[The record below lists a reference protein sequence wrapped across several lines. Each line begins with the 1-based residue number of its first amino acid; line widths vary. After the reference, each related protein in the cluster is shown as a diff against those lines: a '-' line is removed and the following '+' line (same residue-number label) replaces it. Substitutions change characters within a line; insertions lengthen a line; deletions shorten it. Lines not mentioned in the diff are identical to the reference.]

1 MNRLSSDAF
10 PGARLCEPQ
19 QRSHCQPPPF
29 ISCAFG
35 WPKLLRVSA
44 FASLRRDR
52 TDPRSVFNLRRERG
66 CVEDQPQRVVVRK
79 IIGLP
84 DALRLIPLRGTQPL
98 SA

>member
-1 MNRLSSDAF
+1 MDTDYF

-19 QRSHCQPPPF
+19 QPPHCQPPQF
-29 ISCAFG
+29 ISCAF
-35 WPKLLRVSA
+35 WLAKPLRV
-44 FASLRRDR
+44 
-52 TDPRSVFNLRRERG
+52 TDPRSAFTDGG
-66 CVEDQPQRVVVRK
+66 CVGDQPQRVVVRK